1 VLSKWLATEPKILI
15 LDEPTRGVDVGT
27 KADVHR
33 LISQLAADGLA
44 ILLISSDLPE
54 ILAMSD
60 RIVVMR
66 EGRTVAEIS
75 RAQATQ
81 ERVIAAAAGV
91 PAGGSVA

>member
-1 VLSKWLATEPKILI
+1 
-15 LDEPTRGVDVGT
+15 
-27 KADVHR
+27 
-33 LISQLAADGLA
+33 
-44 ILLISSDLPE
+44 
-54 ILAMSD
+54 MSD